1 MGTPGIHSVTAVT
14 TTSVISSR
22 APSRLVPSV
31 AGPKLN
37 RTESALTPESEPISS
52 RTQAMGTPGIR
63 PVTAV
68 TTLSVIPY
76 SCTRRLPSRRRPAGG
91 ASEGGVSSGG
101 MSADPGQRVPDQQ
114 VDDAGAAESG
124 LEQHDAGLVRGDV
137 ADDRGLRAERMRA
150 QRGQGVIGLPAVD
163 DRDHPALA
171 GHVH

>member
-37 RTESALTPESEPISS
+37 RTESALTPESEPIST
-52 RTQAMGTPGIR
+52 RTKAMGTPGIR
-63 PVTAV
+63 SVTAV

-101 MSADPGQRVPDQQ
+101 VSSGGVSSGGVSSGGVSSGGVSADPGQRVPDQQ

-137 ADDRGLRAERMRA
+137 ADDRGLLPERMRA
-150 QRGQGVIGLPAVD
+150 
-163 DRDHPALA
+163 
-171 GHVH
+171 